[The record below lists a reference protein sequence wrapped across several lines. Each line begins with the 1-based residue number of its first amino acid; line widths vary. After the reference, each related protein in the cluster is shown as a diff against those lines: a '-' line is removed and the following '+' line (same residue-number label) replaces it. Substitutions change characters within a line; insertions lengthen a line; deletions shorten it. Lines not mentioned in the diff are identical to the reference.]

1 MQNYFIP
8 LLTVWVNFAI
18 YATIFPSFLL
28 FSRNIKKN
36 SVKKLKKGL
45 VTFRSLFQGSKK
57 IVINILDLSLVK
69 ILILCIDTHIQ
80 PIPISPAEQNC

>member
-69 ILILCIDTHIQ
+69 ILILRIDTHIQ